1 MDVQQAK
8 EAGEKLVADGKAKA
22 ASMWE
27 KFKAFVAPLMLKF
40 IVLNRAAIVAHL
52 EEKAAKSDTK
62 LDDYLVKG
70 FDKVLSLIEQDQAS
84 E

>member
-8 EAGEKLVADGKAKA
+8 VAGEKLVEDGKVEVAI
-22 ASMWE
+22 MWE

-40 IVLNRAAIVAHL
+40 IVLNRAAIIAHL
-52 EEKAAKSDTK
+52 EEKATKSDTK

-70 FDKVLSLIEQDQAS
+70 FDKVLGLIES
-84 E
+84 EGE

>member
-8 EAGEKLVADGKAKA
+8 EAGKKLAADGKVKA
-22 ASMWE
+22 VSMWG
-27 KFKAFVAPLMLKF
+27 KFKAFMAPLMLKF
-40 IVLNRAAIVAHL
+40 IVLNRSAIIAHL
-52 EEKAAKSDTK
+52 EEKAAKSDAK

-70 FDKVLSLIEQDQAS
+70 FDKVLSLIESDG

>member
-1 MDVQQAK
+1 MGIKQAK
-8 EAGEKLVADGKAKA
+8 EAGEKLVEDGKVNA
-22 ASMWE
+22 AILWE

-40 IVLNRAAIVAHL
+40 IVLNRAAIIAHL
-52 EEKAAKSDTK
+52 EAKAAKSDTK

-70 FDKVLSLIEQDQAS
+70 FDKVLSLIESDG

>member
-1 MDVQQAK
+1 MDIKQLQ
-8 EAGEKLVADGKAKA
+8 ESGQKLVADGKVKA
-22 ASMWE
+22 AGLWE

-40 IVLNRAAIVAHL
+40 IVLNRAAIIAHL
-52 EEKAAKSDTK
+52 EAKAAKSDTK

-70 FDKVLSLIEQDQAS
+70 FDKVLSLIESDG